1 MELNY
6 PTYHLISHP
15 LLAHKVS
22 QLRSINTTSGTFR
35 RLVKEIA
42 ILECYEASKDLST
55 VQKEVTTPIETN
67 SFPFLEEEK
76 LVFVNILRAGL
87 GMSEGAEELFPEARF
102 GHIGMRRNETTHQPE
117 PYYCNLP
124 KDLGSKTVFLLD
136 PMLATGGSGVDAV
149 NQLRKAGAKDIRF
162 LCIIAAPEGVK
173 RFCETFPDVPLYVG
187 FLDRELNENAYICPG
202 LGDAGDRTFHT
213 TDD

>member
-42 ILECYEASKDLST
+42 ILECYEASKDLLT

-136 PMLATGGSGVDAV
+136 PMLATGGSSSAAISMLKEHGCKRIK
-149 NQLRKAGAKDIRF
+149 LMS
-162 LCIIAAPEGVK
+162 IIAAPEGVK
-173 RFCETFPDVPLYVG
+173 KMAEDHPDVDIYIAT
-187 FLDRELNENAYICPG
+187 LDRELNENCYILPG
-202 LGDAGDRTFHT
+202 LGDAGDRIFGTK
-213 TDD
+213 